1 MFLVCCS
8 YSFTCSNSACVNL
21 NFSLNQCSAIE
32 GYGAKLVKCEVSPT
46 SRKETCQRIADEN
59 PGFKIVHP
67 YDDVNVIAGQSTIA
81 LELHEQVAGLDAIV
95 VPVSG
100 GGMSSGIALAT
111 KAMNPSCKVILTAP
125 EVNEEITF
133 PNHHM

>member
-1 MFLVCCS
+1 MHGGRSQGHSTDQGNQIREGPLVEYARS
-8 YSFTCSNSACVNL
+8 RLILSSV
-21 NFSLNQCSAIE
+21 QCSAIT

-46 SRKETCQRIADEN
+46 SRKETCQKIADEN
-59 PGFKIVHP
+59 PGFQIVHP

-111 KAMNPSCKVILTAP
+111 KAMNPACKIILTAP
-125 EVNEEITF
+125 EV
-133 PNHHM
+133 